1 VTSDLWSNSG
11 GERRSDSTNRRGI
24 EGANLIDGRW
34 VSAASGRTFQRR
46 NPADPADV
54 IGTFPASGPADV
66 HAAVEALDKAA
77 PEWTATSPER
87 RAVILETAA
96 AQLESSSS
104 ELIAELVREEGKTT
118 AEATIEVSRTPA
130 NLRFY
135 AGEATRTT
143 GSTYPTAGGNL
154 VYTLR
159 EPVGI
164 VGAIT
169 PWNFPLNIPSRK
181 LGPALAAGNPVL
193 FKPSEITPLMGQRLV
208 EALLAGGLPPNV
220 IALVQGDGAVGAAVA
235 ADPRVAAVT
244 FTGSTR
250 VGRLIHGQLGPDRR
264 VQLEMGGKN
273 PVVVA
278 EDADLAS
285 AAALIVKGAFGLSGQ
300 ACTGTSRVI
309 AMDAVHDALLERV
322 LAKTEALQVGPG
334 TRPDVDM
341 GPMASAEQL
350 DKFLDYVRIGIE
362 EGASLRCGGTTVGD
376 AGFFARPAV
385 FSDTEP
391 TMRIVCEEVFGP
403 LLAFQRANSLD
414 EAIALANATEFGLS
428 ASIVTTDLTTATRF
442 AHRSKSGLVKINQP
456 TTGMAMNAPFGGYK
470 ASSTGTFKEQAGAS
484 MMEFYTAEKTVYLNP
499 AI

>member
-1 VTSDLWSNSG
+1 MID
-11 GERRSDSTNRRGI
+11 
-24 EGANLIDGRW
+24 GANFIGGRW
-34 VSAASGRTFQRR
+34 IPAVSGATFQRR

-54 IGTFPASGPADV
+54 VGTFPDSGAADV
-66 HAAVEALDKAA
+66 RAAVDALDKVA
-77 PEWTATSPER
+77 PEWAAVSPEL
-87 RAVILETAA
+87 RAAILEAA
-96 AQLESSSS
+96 ALHLESRA
-104 ELIAELVREEGKTT
+104 EQLIAELVREEGKTT
-118 AEATIEVSRTPA
+118 AEATMEVTRTPA

-143 GSTYPTAGGNL
+143 GATYPAAGVNL

-181 LGPALAAGNPVL
+181 IGPALAAGNPVL

-208 EALLAGGLPPNV
+208 EALLEGGLPPGA
-220 IALVQGDGAVGAAVA
+220 IALVQGDAAAGAAVA

-250 VGRLIHGQLGPDRR
+250 VGRLIHRQVGPERR

-278 EDADLAS
+278 DDADVDA

-309 AMDAVHDALLERV
+309 AVEAIHDALLERV
-322 LAKTEALQVGPG
+322 VAKTEALQVGPG
-334 TRPDVDM
+334 AQAGVDM
-341 GPMASAEQL
+341 GALASAAQL
-350 DKFLDYVRIGIE
+350 EKFLDYVRVGTQ
-362 EGASLRCGGTTVGD
+362 EGATLRCGGTRVGD
-376 AGFFARPAV
+376 AGFFVLPAV
-385 FSDTEP
+385 FCDAQP
-391 TMRIVCEEVFGP
+391 TMRIVREE
-403 LLAFQRANSLD
+403 
-414 EAIALANATEFGLS
+414 EAVALANATEFGLS
-428 ASIVTTDLTTATRF
+428 AAIVTRDLAAATQF
-442 AHRSKSGLVKINQP
+442 AHDAKSGLVKINQP

-470 ASSTGTFKEQAGAS
+470 SSSTQTFKEQAGPS
-484 MMEFYTAEKTVYLNP
+484 LMDFYTLEKTVYVNP
-499 AI
+499 AV